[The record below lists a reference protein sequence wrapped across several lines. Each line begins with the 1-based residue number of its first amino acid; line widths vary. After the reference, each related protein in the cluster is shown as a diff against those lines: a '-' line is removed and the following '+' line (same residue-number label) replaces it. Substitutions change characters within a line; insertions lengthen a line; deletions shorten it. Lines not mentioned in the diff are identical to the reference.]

1 MAGQAFLSRREWLL
15 LGTLMIVV
23 SSLTVAERE
32 RLIPLSDL
40 ASSPHAIAEARLWSL
55 VTSALLVSSPLFWS
69 LASFQ
74 CEPPAC
80 PLPKHYKRSKE
91 PQEPSRTP

>member
-1 MAGQAFLSRREWLL
+1 MAGQAFLSRRQWLL
-15 LGTLMIVV
+15 IGTLMIVV

-55 VTSALLVSSPLFWS
+55 VTSPLLVSYPSPSGSPKWS
-69 LASFQ
+69 
-74 CEPPAC
+74 
-80 PLPKHYKRSKE
+80 
-91 PQEPSRTP
+91 